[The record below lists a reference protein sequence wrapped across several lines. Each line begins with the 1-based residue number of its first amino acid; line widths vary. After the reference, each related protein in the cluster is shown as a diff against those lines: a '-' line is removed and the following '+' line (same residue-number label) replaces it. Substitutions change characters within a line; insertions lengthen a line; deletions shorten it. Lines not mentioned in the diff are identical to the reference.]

1 RPLRHPRRGHRA
13 VLFHADGGAVAQYRA
28 QGGDG
33 DAADGPDGRAGRC
46 LAHRADQQG
55 GSAGDPGKRDH
66 DAGGADRLQAARH
79 DQDRQGSLLPSARN
93 AAGRGLCLCQQGD
106 DREHAGRGSL
116 RGYRRVPGKER
127 PELAE
132 LALPQYPD
140 TLIKSILRE
149 IKTIAMVGASGN
161 DIRPSYF
168 AMMYLLNKGYKII
181 PVNPGMV
188 GKEILGQK
196 VYASLKDVPAPVDM
210 VDIFRE
216 AKFAPDIAREAVA
229 EKDRLGLKILW
240 MQLGVISE
248 EAEKI
253 AQDGGLT
260 VVMNR
265 CPKIE
270 HGRFS
275 GEIGWMGVNRRVID
289 NRKPLLFGR
298 GGSLKHG

>member
-1 RPLRHPRRGHRA
+1 M
-13 VLFHADGGAVAQYRA
+13 AD
-28 QGGDG
+28 
-33 DAADGPDGRAGRC
+33 
-46 LAHRADQQG
+46 L
-55 GSAGDPGKRDH
+55 
-66 DAGGADRLQAARH
+66 
-79 DQDRQGSLLPSARN
+79 SLPT
-93 AAGRGLCLCQQGD
+93 
-106 DREHAGRGSL
+106 
-116 RGYRRVPGKER
+116 
-127 PELAE
+127 
-132 LALPQYPD
+132 YPD
-140 TLIKSILRE
+140 TLIKSILRSV
-149 IKTIAMVGASGN
+149 KTIAMVGASGN

-168 AMMYLLNKGYKII
+168 AMMYLLNKGYKVI

-188 GKEILGQK
+188 GKIILGQE

-216 AKFAPDIAREAVA
+216 AKFAPEIARETVA
-229 EKDRLGLKILW
+229 EKDRLGVKVLW

-248 EAEKI
+248 EARQIGED
-253 AQDGGLT
+253 AGLI

-298 GGSLKHG
+298 GGSLKNN

>member
-1 RPLRHPRRGHRA
+1 M
-13 VLFHADGGAVAQYRA
+13 
-28 QGGDG
+28 
-33 DAADGPDGRAGRC
+33 
-46 LAHRADQQG
+46 
-55 GSAGDPGKRDH
+55 
-66 DAGGADRLQAARH
+66 
-79 DQDRQGSLLPSARN
+79 
-93 AAGRGLCLCQQGD
+93 
-106 DREHAGRGSL
+106 
-116 RGYRRVPGKER
+116 
-127 PELAE
+127 AE

-149 IKTIAMVGASGN
+149 VKTIAMVGASGN

-216 AKFAPDIAREAVA
+216 SKFAPEIAREAVA
-229 EKDRLGLKILW
+229 EKDRLGLKVLW
-240 MQLGVISE
+240 MQLGVINE

-253 AQDGGLT
+253 GTDAGLT

>member
-1 RPLRHPRRGHRA
+1 MPTGQSPSPQPSPPT
-13 VLFHADGGAVAQYRA
+13 GGEGVK
-28 QGGDG
+28 
-33 DAADGPDGRAGRC
+33 
-46 LAHRADQQG
+46 L
-55 GSAGDPGKRDH
+55 
-66 DAGGADRLQAARH
+66 
-79 DQDRQGSLLPSARN
+79 
-93 AAGRGLCLCQQGD
+93 
-106 DREHAGRGSL
+106 E
-116 RGYRRVPGKER
+116 
-127 PELAE
+127 
-132 LALPQYPD
+132 YPD
-140 TLIKSILRE
+140 ALIKSILRSVK
-149 IKTIAMVGASGN
+149 IIAMVGASGN

-196 VYASLKDVPAPVDM
+196 VYASLKDVPGPVDM

-216 AKFAPDIAREAVA
+216 PKYAPDIAREAVA
-229 EKDRLGLKILW
+229 EKDRLGLKVLW

-253 AQDGGLT
+253 GQDAGLT

-298 GGSLKHG
+298 GGSLKHS